1 MSIKLC
7 DEKVF
12 FENLEVSNKNELFEF
27 IVENLVK
34 LERIEKPQRI
44 LQKFHEKESELT
56 TFLGSKFAIPHL
68 KSTKVLENTIVFI
81 RLKNPLIWNEEG
93 DMAKYICAVLVK
105 PRYDD
110 LYIDILMSLSRNIID
125 SNKANILKHSENKE
139 EVLMLLNKIY

>member
-34 LERIEKPQRI
+34 LERVEKPQRI
-44 LQKFHEKESELT
+44 LQKFHEKESEVT

-68 KSTKVLENTIVFI
+68 KSTKVLENTVVFI
-81 RLKNPLIWNEEG
+81 RLKKSLIWNEEG
-93 DMAKYICAVLVK
+93 DKVKYICAVLVK
-105 PRYDD
+105 PRHDD

-125 SNKANILKHSENKE
+125 SKKVDILKHSENKD
-139 EVLMLLNKIY
+139 EVLKLINQIY